1 VASAAVTK
9 EGRLLVFL
17 PRISV
22 PLSRRLVFR
31 PAFARL
37 ASGFVASGLLAIAL
51 LTPSGGD
58 ARAQGKLDGRYV
70 ATLAGVTIGKGA
82 WVVDIT
88 DDQYTAAASGM
99 TTGLLRVFASG
110 EGTGA
115 ARGYV
120 SNGNLIPSSYA
131 ASLTADKKTEELRI
145 VISGGTVR
153 DYSVEPPTPPHPDRI
168 PIAEAHRHGVT
179 DPMTGTL
186 MRVAGSGDVV
196 SPEACARTIAI
207 FDGRMR
213 YDLKLA
219 FKRMETVKA
228 EKGYEG
234 QVVVCAVYF
243 TPLAGYIPDRP
254 AIKYLIAQRDME
266 IWLAP
271 IAGTRV
277 MVPFRTVIP
286 TPLGTGVLEA
296 TQFITQPQQPRATPT
311 SANLQ

>member
-9 EGRLLVFL
+9 EGRLLVL
-17 PRISV
+17 LLRILV
-22 PLSRRLVFR
+22 PLSRRFVSR
-31 PAFARL
+31 AAFACL
-37 ASGFVASGLLAIAL
+37 ASGVVTSGLLAIAL
-51 LTPSGGD
+51 LTLGGSD

-168 PIAEAHRHGVT
+168 PIADAHRHGVT

-186 MRVAGSGDVV
+186 MRVAGNGDVV

-296 TQFITQPQQPRATPT
+296 TQFITQPQPPRATPT